1 MDRFLDLGLDGADQE
16 MGIIIL
22 CACAYVIMM
31 WMTGRNDITEP
42 IPREIRNMERGLYL
56 RRVME
61 YSDTNC
67 INMFRMDRELFFNLS
82 GMLRNRG
89 LLQDSDQVTVEE
101 QLGIFL
107 YTIGHNVRNRVVGMN
122 FLRSG
127 ETVSRYFQRTL
138 RAIGELRW
146 EYLCGPSNQT
156 HEKISGDPRFCNYF
170 QVPIPKTLQT

>member
-1 MDRFLDLGLDGADQE
+1 MDRFVDLGLDGADQE
-16 MGIIIL
+16 MSIIIL
-22 CACAYVIMM
+22 CACACVIMM
-31 WMTGRNDITEP
+31 WMIGRNDITEP

-67 INMFRMDRELFFNLS
+67 LNMFRMDRELFFNLS
-82 GMLRNRG
+82 GMLRTRG

-107 YTIGHNVRNRVVGMN
+107 YTIGHNVRNRIVAMN

-127 ETVSRYFQRTL
+127 ETVSRYFQR
-138 RAIGELRW
+138 ELRW
-146 EYLCGPSNQT
+146 EYICGPTNHT

-170 QVPIPKTLQT
+170 QVLIPKTLRS